1 MTHSFYI
8 QACRLYNITGFFY
21 NLAVKCNLEIDIKKD
36 GLFMIDYFVTLKGS
50 AENIKAFRNYVHETF
65 DRINKM
71 D

>member
-1 MTHSFYI
+1 MTHSFYM
-8 QACRLYNITGFFY
+8 QAFRLYNIPSFLYG
-21 NLAVKCNLEIDIKKD
+21 LAAKCNLEIDIKKD

-50 AENIKAFRNYVHETF
+50 AENIKAFQDCVHETF

>member
-1 MTHSFYI
+1 MTHSFYM
-8 QACRLYNITGFFY
+8 QACRLYNIPSFLYG
-21 NLAVKCNLEIDIKKD
+21 LAAKCNLEIDIKKD

-50 AENIKAFRNYVHETF
+50 AENIKAFQDYVHETF